1 MASILVL
8 FDPGFDL
15 ILLSQFVWLVVELQ
29 LQKREVGVCL
39 CSVAPEEWKLQVLG
53 VLRVDKL
60 PHKVQVF

>member
-1 MASILVL
+1 MEG
-8 FDPGFDL
+8 PH
-15 ILLSQFVWLVVELQ
+15 LLSQFVWLVVELQ

-53 VLRVDKL
+53 VLRIDEL